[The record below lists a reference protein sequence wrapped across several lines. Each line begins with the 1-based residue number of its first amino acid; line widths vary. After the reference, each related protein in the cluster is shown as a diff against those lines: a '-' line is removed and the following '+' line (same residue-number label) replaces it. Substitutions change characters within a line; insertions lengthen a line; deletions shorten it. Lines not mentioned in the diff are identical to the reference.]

1 MFCLVCFPSQIKP
14 VTHLVKMYMTDS
26 LGAWLLQVL
35 TPVINPRI
43 LTVTAATSA
52 SRCQISSECVGALM
66 EWGWLPI
73 TWHARGTQPMNH
85 PRSSV
90 AYSPS
95 PVKMADVYPVTI
107 AVMESTTVMI
117 TVMSNYV
124 AHLVSS
130 CALTIFPGMNRV
142 EVGFKENK

>member
-1 MFCLVCFPSQIKP
+1 M
-14 VTHLVKMYMTDS
+14 
-26 LGAWLLQVL
+26 
-35 TPVINPRI
+35 
-43 LTVTAATSA
+43 
-52 SRCQISSECVGALM
+52 
-66 EWGWLPI
+66 
-73 TWHARGTQPMNH
+73 
-85 PRSSV
+85 

-142 EVGFKENK
+142 EVGFKENR